1 MCEGYEDMDNPF
13 ILNLGSISI
22 NWNGWTTNST
32 ALQTNGWLLT
42 RRPAYKNWR
51 DPINSDASNDYLYLH
66 HPETHMLARLKRN
79 VLINGAYE
87 LDFML
92 SEKAATKTLGFLG
105 ARYEEKNKLKQQIHK
120 LEHEVDK
127 LNTYLND
134 YEEKMSD
141 AQLTLYKQYGEED
154 IDFLLETIL
163 AIQNKRPKVKK
174 SLPSTIISFPIKTV
188 A

>member
-1 MCEGYEDMDNPF
+1 MCEGYEDMSTIF
-13 ILNLGSISI
+13 ALLGNKRVS
-22 NWNGWTTNST
+22 WNGWCTDATELHN
-32 ALQTNGWLLT
+32 NGWTATLK
-42 RRPAYKNWR
+42 PKYNNWR

-79 VLINGAYE
+79 VPINGAYE